1 MKTIANS
8 LFAAISSLTASA
20 VLAHSGHGVT
30 AASSVTHYLIEPLHT
45 VQAFAPLVFLTV
57 TVWLLRRSRI

>member
-8 LFAAISSLTASA
+8 LFAAVSTLAAST

-30 AASSVTHYLIEPLHT
+30 LASSVTHYLIEPLHT
-45 VQAFAPLVFLTV
+45 VQVFAPLAFVAV
-57 TVWLLRRSRI
+57 TVWLLRRSRV